1 MFINPKHA
9 IDQGWVTGII
19 NPDKQIQPNAIDFTL
34 NRVFDFDAYSSF
46 TIYEKEVDGAIVEQK
61 HMRGQTEIFPELT
74 YSTKLP
80 MWTLRPKTAYDA
92 MSDLHVTLPE
102 DVAAILFIRSTFNR
116 NSCFI
121 STGLYDSGFIGSVGF
136 HIHNNSHTETLIGP
150 GVRIGQIA
158 FIEASSAHQYAGG
171 YNTQQGQHWIEVNKG

>member
-9 IDQGWVTGII
+9 IEQGWVTGIK
-19 NPDKQIQPNAIDFTL
+19 NPEKQVQPNAIDFTL
-34 NRVFDFDAYSSF
+34 DRVFDFDAYSSF
-46 TIYEKEVDGAIVEQK
+46 TIYETDEPLEEKK
-61 HMRGQTEIFPELT
+61 HMRGQEEIFPQLSFSKT
-74 YSTKLP
+74 VPL
-80 MWTLRPKTAYDA
+80 WTLRPKTAYDA

-102 DVAAILFIRSTFNR
+102 NVAAVLFIRSTFNR

-121 STGLYDSGFIGSVGF
+121 STGLYDSGFNGSVGF
-136 HIHNNSHTETLIGP
+136 HIHNNSHTETLIGK

-171 YNTQQGQHWIEVNKG
+171 YNTQQGQHWVEAIKGS